1 MTDGAD
7 STTGSTTDGAAERDL
22 YFNAAADLAREA
34 GNRALSYYG
43 TKVTVEEKENGTP
56 VTIADRRA
64 EQLAHEWL
72 GKRFPDDG
80 IVGEELGMVRPNSR
94 RRWIIDPIDAT
105 KSFVRG
111 VPLWGTLVAA
121 VEGDEVIAG
130 AAYYPGVSEMLVAA
144 PGKGCWWN
152 GKQSFV
158 SPIDTLDHA
167 LVVTT
172 DDRFAERPERRGR
185 WNELASRSGMT
196 RTWGDC
202 FGYLLVATGR
212 AEVMVDDEAAAWDV
226 AAFYPIITE
235 AGGVFTAWNGDH
247 TAFGGDVIATNAA
260 LADVVRRTLIA

>member
-1 MTDGAD
+1 MTGVTEGTAE
-7 STTGSTTDGAAERDL
+7 TERDL
-22 YFNAAADLAREA
+22 YFNAVADLVREA

-43 TKVTVEEKENGTP
+43 TKVTVEQKENGTP

-64 EQLAHEWL
+64 EQLAHEWID
-72 GKRFPDDG
+72 KRFPNDG
-80 IVGEELGMVRPNSR
+80 VVGEELGMVRPDSR

-111 VPLWGTLVAA
+111 VPLWGTLVA
-121 VEGDEVIAG
+121 VVDGDEVIAG

-152 GKQSFV
+152 GRQSYV
-158 SPIDTLDHA
+158 SPCDTLDRA

-172 DDRFAERPERRGR
+172 DDRFTERPERRPR
-185 WNELASRSGMT
+185 WNELADRAGMA

-212 AEVMVDDEAAAWDV
+212 AEVMIDDVVSPWDAV
-226 AAFYPIITE
+226 AFFPIITE
-235 AGGVFTAWNGDH
+235 AGGVFTAWNGDR
-247 TAFGGDVIATNAA
+247 TPFGGDVIATNGA
-260 LADVVRRTLIA
+260 LDTVVRGMLIR

>member
-1 MTDGAD
+1 VTDMTEAAD
-7 STTGSTTDGAAERDL
+7 ETDRDL
-22 YFNAAADLAREA
+22 YFNAVADLVREA

-43 TKVTVEEKENGTP
+43 TRVTVEEKENGTP

-64 EQLAHEWL
+64 EQLAHEWIE
-72 GKRFPDDG
+72 KRFPSDG
-80 IVGEELGMVRPNSR
+80 IMGEELGAVRPDSR

-111 VPLWGTLVAA
+111 VPLWGTLVA
-121 VEGDEVIAG
+121 VVDGDEVIAG
-130 AAYYPGVSEMLVAA
+130 AAYYPGVSELLVAA

-152 GKQSFV
+152 GGQSYV
-158 SPIDTLDHA
+158 SPIDRLEHA

-172 DDRFAERPERRGR
+172 DERFMERPERGVR
-185 WNELASRSGMT
+185 WNELAGRAGMT

-212 AEVMVDDEAAAWDV
+212 AEVMVDDVVAPWDA

-235 AGGVFTAWNGDH
+235 AGGVFTSWSGDR
-247 TAFGGDVIATNAA
+247 TAFGNDVIATNGALDAA
-260 LADVVRRTLIA
+260 VRGILIP

>member
-1 MTDGAD
+1 MDGTGRAAD
-7 STTGSTTDGAAERDL
+7 AERDL
-22 YFNAAADLAREA
+22 YFNAVVDLAREA

-43 TKVTVEEKENGTP
+43 SKVTVEEKENGTP

-72 GKRFPDDG
+72 ERRFPDDG
-80 IVGEELGMVRPNSR
+80 IVGEELGIVRPDSR

-111 VPLWGTLVAA
+111 VPLWGTLVA
-121 VEGDEVIAG
+121 VVDGDEVIAG
-130 AAYYPGVSEMLVAA
+130 AAYYPGVSELLVAA
-144 PGKGCWWN
+144 PGQGCWWN
-152 GKQSFV
+152 GSQSHV
-158 SPIDTLDHA
+158 SPCDSLERA

-172 DDRFAERPERRGR
+172 DDRFAERPERRAH
-185 WNELASRSGMT
+185 WSELAGRAGMT

-212 AEVMVDDEAAAWDV
+212 AEVMIDDIVSAWDV

-235 AGGVFTAWNGDH
+235 AGGVFTAWNGDR
-247 TAFGGDVIATNAA
+247 TPFGGDVIATNGA
-260 LADVVRRTLIA
+260 LDGVVRGILGA